1 MTTIREKIDQIGAAL
16 VGDTFTYPDIV
27 CKSEKGIIPRCLILE
42 EKDREESAR
51 GAVVVGI
58 NPGRASDKE
67 CAYYLEN
74 GCSYDA
80 VKDYWWH
87 NLGYNHRY
95 YKQLREFLN
104 ESGIRGPILWTEL
117 VHCESAAGVKQL
129 SVQTVRDSIDR
140 YLEREIACV
149 SETENSPLI
158 GVGAKAFEILA
169 YRFPRRLVIG
179 IPHPTGSFGQFAKLM
194 PKRKLEPHS
203 KEQLTAFLKNGKP
216 VAALFQCAG
225 NNCRFR

>member
-16 VGDTFTYPDIV
+16 VRDTFTYPDIV

-104 ESGIRGPILWTEL
+104 ESGIRGPILWTEP
-117 VHCESAAGVKQL
+117 VHCEKRCRRQTALGTNGSRFHR
-129 SVQTVRDSIDR
+129 SVFGARD
-140 YLEREIACV
+140 
-149 SETENSPLI
+149 
-158 GVGAKAFEILA
+158 
-169 YRFPRRLVIG
+169 RL
-179 IPHPTGSFGQFAKLM
+179 
-194 PKRKLEPHS
+194 
-203 KEQLTAFLKNGKP
+203 
-216 VAALFQCAG
+216 
-225 NNCRFR
+225 RFRDRELAAYWRGREGL